1 MAAFAN
7 MMAAAQKPEVMIM
20 FDDFMVRALLAG
32 IGLALV
38 AGPLGCFVIWRQMAF
53 FGETMAHSALL
64 GIALSLLLDFN
75 ALWGVLAITVLI
87 AIALPVLSKAGGGKG
102 LLSNDA
108 LLGILSHSALALG
121 LVVIGLMTWVRVDV
135 MALLVGDVLAVSRT
149 DLIVIYGGGAAILAL
164 LVYYWRDLL
173 MATVSVDIA
182 KAEEMNPDRSQMV
195 LMLVL
200 AVIIAIAMKIVGV
213 LLITAL
219 LIIPAS
225 AARRFASTP
234 EQMAMISAGLGSV
247 AVVGGLSG
255 SLQFDTMPGPS
266 IVVAAL
272 LIFMVSVLARQR
284 RKGQGNEGQ

>member
-1 MAAFAN
+1 
-7 MMAAAQKPEVMIM
+7 MIM

-38 AGPLGCFVIWRQMAF
+38 SGPLGCFVIWRQMAF

-64 GIALSLLLDFN
+64 GIALSLLLDIN
-75 ALWGVLAITVLI
+75 ALWGVLVITTLI
-87 AIALPVLSKAGGGKG
+87 AIALPLFSKMSGGGKA

-135 MALLVGDVLAVSRT
+135 MALLVGDVLAVSKT
-149 DLIVIYGGGAAILAL
+149 DLMVIFAGGAVVLAL

-182 KAEEMNPDRSQMV
+182 RAEGMNPDRSQMV
-195 LMLVL
+195 LMLLL
-200 AVIIAIAMKIVGV
+200 AVTIAIAMKVVGV

-234 EQMAMISAGLGSV
+234 EQMAIIAAGLGSV

-272 LIFMVSVLARQR
+272 LIFMVSFLVRR
-284 RKGQGNEGQ
+284 GRKGQGNEGK